1 MKIAYKAYIWTQ
13 CAQFAIMILI
23 YLFLSSV
30 TAMTGTYD
38 FTSLP
43 VLLTVFAA
51 TILGSM
57 IAPLLAFPVTSLR
70 DIDEVQLPGLGTFEV
85 PRLL

>member
-1 MKIAYKAYIWTQ
+1 
-13 CAQFAIMILI
+13 
-23 YLFLSSV
+23 
-30 TAMTGTYD
+30 MTGTYD

-57 IAPLLAFPVTSLR
+57 IAPLLTFPVTSLR

>member
-1 MKIAYKAYIWTQ
+1 MTKSSVMPM
-13 CAQFAIMILI
+13 F
-23 YLFLSSV
+23 FSSV

>member
-1 MKIAYKAYIWTQ
+1 MT
-13 CAQFAIMILI
+13 
-23 YLFLSSV
+23 
-30 TAMTGTYD
+30 TTTGTYS

-57 IAPLLAFPVTSLR
+57 IAPLLSSPVTSIR
-70 DIDEVQLPGLGTFEV
+70 DIDEVQLPVLGTFEV

>member
-1 MKIAYKAYIWTQ
+1 
-13 CAQFAIMILI
+13 
-23 YLFLSSV
+23 
-30 TAMTGTYD
+30 MTTTGAGGTYT

-51 TILGSM
+51 TILGSS
-57 IAPLLAFPVTSLR
+57 LVTSIR
-70 DIDEVQLPGLGTFEV
+70 DIDEVQLPVLGTFEV

>member
-1 MKIAYKAYIWTQ
+1 MCTIRNED
-13 CAQFAIMILI
+13 I

-57 IAPLLAFPVTSLR
+57 IAPLLTFPVTSLR